1 MAFPVIERGD
11 FDWSVVACVG
21 LGGAF
26 LGSYVGFDGGE
37 ELVLMLSAVGE
48 KDTSGGG
55 AGGG

>member
-1 MAFPVIERGD
+1 MIERGD